1 MSTLKELIESFRKRA
16 YKRVQRNDQS
26 YKQTYDFTV
35 SELERL
41 LEMYRACIDEDQ
53 YARLLRD
60 SMDHHIRRYHGYSI
74 EGNFGGHYRQFGV
87 DEKNCIFEHIIPA
100 TNVLAM
106 LIEGRLT
113 VNQALNTPTC
123 LINKTDD
130 VILRESGLGSSS
142 PDNWNFFKRYKV
154 LNSKF
159 RTYNGTQIEDLD
171 TFTLEDHFKLFGIV

>member
-1 MSTLKELIESFRKRA
+1 MSTLKQLVESFRKRT
-16 YKRVQRNDQS
+16 YKRVQRNEQS

-35 SELERL
+35 GELERL
-41 LEMYRACIDEDQ
+41 LEMYKACIEENQ
-53 YARLLRD
+53 EARLIRD

-87 DEKNCIFEHIIPA
+87 DEKNCVFEHIIPA

-123 LINKTDD
+123 LITKADD
-130 VILRESGLGSSS
+130 VILRESGMGSSS
-142 PDNWNFFKRYKV
+142 PDNWYFFKRYKV

-159 RTYNGTQIEDLD
+159 RTYNGIAIEDLD